1 MKSLEDHGNPFHTLF
16 GLPPNPKAPVVVLPV
31 LWDVTTSFSEGTHK
45 APEAILKVSHQMD
58 LFSPLWER
66 FDVFMESFPKE
77 KKKENK
83 LLRKLSKKIFK
94 TLETKDT
101 LCFSQR
107 KDLETIN
114 KASENLNH
122 WVYEKSLSY
131 LKENRFVGV
140 LGGDHSSP
148 LGLIK
153 ALGETQKEESFG
165 ILHIDAHA
173 DLREAYCG
181 FTYSHAS
188 IMNQVLKL
196 PQPPSKITQV
206 GLRDFSFSEYETIK
220 KDKRLELFCDFD
232 LRQKKSQG
240 KSWHDIA
247 LDILD
252 TLPKN
257 VYVSF
262 DIDGLE
268 PSFCPDTGTPVPG
281 GLSFS
286 ESLYLLELL
295 VGHHK
300 NPSPKKLIGFDL
312 VEVCPSKYSL
322 LNEIVGARLLF
333 YLCGLIQNQ
342 KG

>member
-16 GLPPNPKAPVVVLPV
+16 GLPPHPKAPLVILPV
-31 LWDVTTSFSEGTHK
+31 LWDVTTSFGEGAHK

-58 LFSPLWER
+58 LFSPLWKS

-83 LLRKLSKKIFK
+83 VLRKLSKKIFK

-101 LCFSQR
+101 LSSSQK
-107 KDLETIN
+107 KDLEVIN
-114 KASENLNH
+114 KASKELNT
-122 WVYEKSLSY
+122 WVYEKSLDY
-131 LKENRFVGV
+131 LKDNRFVGV

-153 ALGETQKEESFG
+153 ALSETQKEEGFG

-196 PQPPSKITQV
+196 AHPPLKIAHV
-206 GLRDFSFSEYETIK
+206 GLRDFCFSEYETIK
-220 KDKRLELFCDFD
+220 KEDKLELFCDFD
-232 LRQKKSQG
+232 LRQKKSQAQ
-240 KSWHDIA
+240 SWHNIA
-247 LDILD
+247 LEILD
-252 TLPKN
+252 TLPKA

-281 GLSFS
+281 GLNFS
-286 ESLYLLELL
+286 EALYLLELL
-295 VGHHK
+295 VGFHK

-312 VEVCPSKYSL
+312 VEVCPSKHTQI
-322 LNEIVGARLLF
+322 NEIIGAKLLF

-342 KG
+342 KA